1 MVWVRFNDNND
12 DDDNNNNNYYN
23 NNNSIPFFL
32 DVRATTI

>member
-1 MVWVRFNDNND
+1 MVWVRFNDNN

-23 NNNSIPFFL
+23 NNNFIPFFL